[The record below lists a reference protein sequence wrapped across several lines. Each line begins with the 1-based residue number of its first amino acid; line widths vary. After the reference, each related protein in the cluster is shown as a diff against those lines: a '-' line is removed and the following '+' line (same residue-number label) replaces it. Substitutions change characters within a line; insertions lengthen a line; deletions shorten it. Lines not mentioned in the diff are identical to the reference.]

1 MTGLAIVGSVLA
13 VVLAATA
20 LLLVWASRYR
30 KVGPNHV
37 MIISGRRH
45 RLSDKERA
53 EFTGFRIRKGGG
65 AFVMPLLERVDII
78 SLEVMTLDIITPEIY
93 TKPGV
98 PIVVDGVAQVKV
110 KGDETSIRT
119 AAEQFLSKNVEQIKE
134 IARQTVEGHLR
145 AIIGTLTV
153 EEIYRNR
160 DQFAASVQDVA
171 VADLANMGL
180 EIVSFTLKDIKDNH
194 GYLEALGKPRT
205 AEVKRDA
212 VIAQA
217 EADRDANIRSAQARQ
232 AGEIAKFLAETEIA
246 LAQRD
251 YQSKKAQFDGAVNS
265 KRAEADLAYDI
276 QKNITAQSLKR
287 EEVQIAIVEKEQ
299 QVLVQEREIQR
310 RERELE
316 ATVKRQADAERYR
329 VETEAAAT
337 KARAELEAQGQAAA
351 TRQRGQADA
360 DVIRVTGTSEAE
372 ITALKGAA
380 EAEAMAKKAE
390 SFKQY
395 NQAAV
400 LEVMIRA
407 LPEIARA
414 VAEPLSRTES
424 ITMISTGGESTGAS
438 RLTADVAKA
447 MAEIPAV
454 IQSLSGI
461 DLRKLAEALPGLGD
475 AVKAATRQTK
485 EPPPAP
491 SVQPPRPSV
500 QPSKAPP
507 ASPGPTPKGGG

>member
-1 MTGLAIVGSVLA
+1 MDFLFSPLFIIPGAILGFVLLILA
-13 VVLAATA
+13 VAK
-20 LLLVWASRYR
+20 RYR

-37 MIISGRRH
+37 MIISGGRH
-45 RLSDKERA
+45 KVRGRGDKVEA
-53 EFTGFRIRKGGG
+53 TGFRICKGGG
-65 AFVMPLLERVDII
+65 RFVWPLIEKVEIL
-78 SLEVMTLDIITPEIY
+78 SLEVVTLDIITPEIY

-98 PIVVDGVAQVKV
+98 PIVVDGVAQVKI

-134 IARQTVEGHLR
+134 VARQTVEGHLR

-160 DQFAASVQDVA
+160 DQFAASVQEVA

-217 EADRDANIRSAQARQ
+217 EADRDATIRSAKARQ
-232 AGEIAKFLAETEIA
+232 AGETAKFEAETQIA
-246 LAQRD
+246 QAQRD
-251 YQSKKAQFDGAVNS
+251 YQSKKAEYDAAVNL

-276 QKNITAQSLKR
+276 QKNRTSQELKR

-299 QVLVQEREIQR
+299 QVNVQEREIQR
-310 RERELE
+310 REKELE
-316 ATVKRQADAERYR
+316 ATIKRQADAERYR
-329 VETEAAAT
+329 VETESAAA
-337 KARAELEAQGQAAA
+337 KARAELVAQGEAEA
-351 TRQRGQADA
+351 TRLRGKADA

-380 EAEAMAKKAE
+380 EAEAMAKRAE

-395 NQAAV
+395 NQAAA
-400 LEVMIRA
+400 LELLIKA
-407 LPEIARA
+407 LPEIARS
-414 VAEPLSRTES
+414 VSEPLARTES
-424 ITMISTGGESTGAS
+424 ITMISTGDGGPGAS
-438 RLTADVAKA
+438 KLTGDVANV
-447 MAEIPAV
+447 MAQMPAIV
-454 IQSLSGI
+454 ESLSGI
-461 DLRKLAEALPGLGD
+461 DLGRLAAALPGIGD
-475 AVKAATRQTK
+475 AVREAKKPPK
-485 EPPPAP
+485 EPPKEPL
-491 SVQPPRPSV
+491 PRP
-500 QPSKAPP
+500 QPDSGAVKAEREVPE
-507 ASPGPTPKGGG
+507 